1 MNVKSGILFIYFLKN
16 FIIFLNSVP
25 NVGLQLVTPRSRV
38 IYMKSSY
45 ILLQTMQLSLPSLSE
60 NGRQARWTL
69 SFSCASLLWVWL
81 LRCLLLFELIQ
92 VGLIFLNVLV

>member
-1 MNVKSGILFIYFLKN
+1 MYVKSGILFIYFLKK
-16 FIIFLNSVP
+16 FIIFLNSIP

-38 IYMKSSY
+38 VYMKSY
-45 ILLQTMQLSLPSLSE
+45 ILLQTMQLSLPSLSK

-81 LRCLLLFELIQ
+81 LLCLLLFELIQ